1 MWLTLELFGVTILRI
16 GIGGPAERQ
25 WVTHTDGSFELAP
38 QEPEQQYEYEEE
50 EYRFG
55 FRSAR

>member
-1 MWLTLELFGVTILRI
+1 MWLTLELFGVTVLRI
-16 GIGGPAERQ
+16 GIGGPAEKL

-50 EYRFG
+50 NRFG
-55 FRSAR
+55 FR